1 MTLSDPQPVFQRHGI
16 LTGRIS
22 RRRCESFQLYKAQ
35 FQITRGSTENVLKKT
50 WGLSLNFFAKSDARC
65 FTPVMEIMPKL
76 TELIVVVTAT
86 QTYSLSEECFG
97 YNCGRLKSSASHAS
111 RENTLL

>member
-1 MTLSDPQPVFQRHGI
+1 
-16 LTGRIS
+16 
-22 RRRCESFQLYKAQ
+22 LYKAQ

-111 RENTLL
+111 RENTLLRCGKIPKCGRNLQRRFFDGRTDGRSLL